1 MWILS
6 QLEQPT
12 EEEGI
17 RRSRSY
23 WIFSRT
29 KTLLLVSIFVF
40 SYFSPLISNLYKH
53 RQHCNV
59 VWQRFS
65 VHICRRFCVRMV
77 LFRSGLHFVP
87 PCLNSWASVV
97 VSPSAVTNWVEVVPL
112 LRGHAIL
119 LHCYMLHC
127 VQSDSAL
134 HWISTECQNFLHV
147 LDELCVWWKISCVQK
162 WRAPDETNF
171 KKVCGFGL
179 NVSRR

>member
-1 MWILS
+1 
-6 QLEQPT
+6 
-12 EEEGI
+12 
-17 RRSRSY
+17 
-23 WIFSRT
+23 
-29 KTLLLVSIFVF
+29 
-40 SYFSPLISNLYKH
+40 
-53 RQHCNV
+53 
-59 VWQRFS
+59 
-65 VHICRRFCVRMV
+65 MV

-87 PCLNSWASVV
+87 PWLNSWASVV

-119 LHCYMLHC
+119 LHCYKLHC

-179 NVSRR
+179 NVSRRYVGGRGWGGSYTDMGDTTDHRPVVCLVYLDCTAVMAL